1 MPINTKNKEYLA
13 NSQKWA
19 VVRDCEEG
27 ASAVKAKRD
36 KYLPKPGGSEA
47 RYDDYLMRA
56 NFVNYTAATVN
67 GLLGMV
73 FREDAEIDLQPDL
86 EYLLTDANGNGL
98 TLDQQ
103 TRRVVRDLIVTGR
116 MGLLVDFPAVEPGA
130 SRADTAGLRANIVL
144 YPTERII
151 NWREKTLVVLEEEH
165 EVHIDEYA
173 SECRTYHRVL
183 RLEDGQYV
191 SELYDDKDVLIAY
204 AEPRMSNGARWTEI
218 PFIFAGAENND
229 QNVDKPPL
237 YDLAEVNIAH
247 YRNSADFEESS
258 YMVGQPT
265 PWISG
270 LTQHWIEEVLQGQ
283 IMLGSKAVIFLP
295 DGAQADL
302 LQATDNQMPER
313 GMAAKEAQMIKLG
326 ARLIEDTKT
335 NESATGAAIRFGGQT
350 SVLATIVGNA
360 EAAMLKCINWAG
372 MFMGA
377 TGDNVFQ
384 LNREFYDREANPQTI
399 MAAIQLLDRG
409 VIAMSDLRGNL
420 RASGM
425 LDNDRTDDEID
436 GEAEQNVLDTGL

>member
-1 MPINTKNKEYLA
+1 
-13 NSQKWA
+13 
-19 VVRDCEEG
+19 
-27 ASAVKAKRD
+27 
-36 KYLPKPGGSEA
+36 
-47 RYDDYLMRA
+47 
-56 NFVNYTAATVN
+56 
-67 GLLGMV
+67 
-73 FREDAEIDLQPDL
+73 
-86 EYLLTDANGNGL
+86 
-98 TLDQQ
+98 
-103 TRRVVRDLIVTGR
+103 

-165 EVHIDEYA
+165 EVYIDEYA

-183 RLEDGQYV
+183 RLEDGYYV

-204 AEPRMSNGARWTEI
+204 AEPRMASGARWTEI
-218 PFIFAGAENND
+218 PFIIAGAENND